1 MSHIHHARRAGAT
14 NVALSSVRIQ
24 GASEFIRVA
33 KTISKMLN
41 VFRDVAAENLIRGL
55 EIETESLG
63 QLQDRDPII
72 ISGRDQLRNLIG
84 QLDFRLKDVETRHGP
99 GECVVRKMNN

>member
-55 EIETESLG
+55 LEIETYRTAASRVELKRLNPLNGRPESKLG
-63 QLQDRDPII
+63 R
-72 ISGRDQLRNLIG
+72 RAA
-84 QLDFRLKDVETRHGP
+84 
-99 GECVVRKMNN
+99 